1 MNEKRSQRSI
11 FFVFY
16 FEIVFHNMR
25 RVSYG
30 CPNGLG
36 TDRFIF
42 FMLRQPE
49 CNLHFLM
56 YQGVFKFLF
65 GVMHVQKMRSL
76 VHSLGKQYGH

>member
-56 YQGVFKFLF
+56 Y
-65 GVMHVQKMRSL
+65 L
-76 VHSLGKQYGH
+76 VWCNACTENEIIGS